1 MHKLKS
7 LSGSIILKLNS
18 LCLLLKQ
25 CLLLGILHHQH
36 LLWVNHL
43 WHSHHILHI
52 LLLILL
58 SVGALVLTVSIALI
72 KRIDVSWL
80 LSVTVVLLLLGS
92 SRHLVHWVELLHHLS
107 RWLHLLHH
115 HVLVVL
121 VVELWWHELLLIHV
135 LVSIIELLLIA
146 TIISSHMLT
155 WRSLSKLFIT
165 MCKRALVA
173 KFALT

>member
-1 MHKLKS
+1 MHKLKN

-121 VVELWWHELLLIHV
+121 VVELLLIHV